1 MFLVRQLLRLGQV
14 KYFTYFASAIN
25 SPDVRVRK
33 IMLHFIPDIIDSL
46 SYDDYHILQL
56 FLEEREKIEGDV
68 CGTEFIWSQI
78 NKKLN
83 KYFA

>member
-1 MFLVRQLLRLGQV
+1 
-14 KYFTYFASAIN
+14 
-25 SPDVRVRK
+25 
-33 IMLHFIPDIIDSL
+33 MLHFIPDIIDSL